1 VVGFEELF
9 RGRIA
14 KAHEAAEELM
24 AVGRRM
30 NDPRS
35 IGLGMAVRA
44 WIAMGNEDYAAALDF
59 AETSIAMACTPLDRE
74 TGMNA
79 KVNALV
85 LLRRPEAE
93 PMLRDLRDRCTANG
107 WLYAL
112 STTDTTW
119 GVTLVLQ
126 GEIGAGIRW
135 IERAILAREREGYP
149 DMAGVYRIY
158 LCEIYLEII
167 TGMEK
172 PPIKVLMRNF
182 FTLAVIMVTAEK
194 RIRGLVERVR
204 QNPRFDPNG
213 HHIGHCEMILG
224 LLHKAKKK
232 RALAVR
238 HLTEARRII
247 SQSGSTP
254 ALARIDAALAELR

>member
-1 VVGFEELF
+1 
-9 RGRIA
+9 
-14 KAHEAAEELM
+14 
-24 AVGRRM
+24 
-30 NDPRS
+30 
-35 IGLGMAVRA
+35 
-44 WIAMGNEDYAAALDF
+44 
-59 AETSIAMACTPLDRE
+59 
-74 TGMNA
+74 MNA

-93 PMLRDLRDRCTANG
+93 PMLRDLRDRCTTNG

-167 TGMEK
+167 TGREK

-254 ALARIDAALAELR
+254 GAGADRRGSRGVAVTKTDGRCSSIGGIALGVVEGNVRRPARRRRSARASGGGEAARIAGSRSARSPRRVRIDRRNAPND